1 MANLPVL
8 VDGIEDKI
16 LKIISINKKLKIEY
30 EQKINE
36 INTLKANLAEQEKL
50 IQALENK
57 LEIVKTARSLE
68 SKEGAVEAKAK
79 INDLLREIDKC
90 IGLLNV

>member
-16 LKIISINKKLKIEY
+16 LKIISINKKLKIEN

-36 INTLKANLAEQEKL
+36 INTLKDNLAEQ
-50 IQALENK
+50 
-57 LEIVKTARSLE
+57 
-68 SKEGAVEAKAK
+68 
-79 INDLLREIDKC
+79 
-90 IGLLNV
+90 

>member
-16 LKIISINKKLKIEY
+16 LKIISINKKLKIEN

-36 INTLKANLAEQEKL
+36 INTLKVNLAEQEKL

-57 LEIVKTARSLE
+57 LEILKTARSLE
-68 SKEGAVEAKAK
+68 NKEGAVEAKAK

>member
-16 LKIISINKKLKIEY
+16 LKIISINKKLKIEN

-36 INTLKANLAEQEKL
+36 INTLKVNLAEQEKL

-57 LEIVKTARSLE
+57 LEILKTARSLE
-68 SKEGAVEAKAK
+68 NKEGAAEAKAK

>member
-16 LKIISINKKLKIEY
+16 LKIISINKKLKFEY

>member
-16 LKIISINKKLKIEY
+16 LKIISINKKLKIEN